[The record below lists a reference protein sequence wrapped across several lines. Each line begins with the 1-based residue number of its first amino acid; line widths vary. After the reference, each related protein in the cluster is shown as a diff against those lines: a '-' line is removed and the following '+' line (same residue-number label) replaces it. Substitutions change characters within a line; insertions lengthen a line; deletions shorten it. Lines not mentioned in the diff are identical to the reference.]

1 MHNNASRSF
10 WVLILYSKMIM
21 QILPGPRSKVICWS
35 NLTETTK
42 HWWSISLRNPKR
54 RVILHFRER
63 SHSWKAWSLW
73 YWYTWIVQEI
83 SKLHQL
89 CILQIPLT
97 LDLKKQ
103 NPWMKA
109 YCCKSSKRSDL
120 WWPKHISETKVNG
133 IALLKMTKTPDCSFL
148 MSTGH
153 VAHAGSFYM
162 PLTLENRYRW
172 FQTILIDR
180 YIFPRHFW
188 YISIMK
194 LNCRGWDYKW
204 CFITYFKVQNSNH
217 EILVTS
223 WVAVGLLLTAEDALV
238 GFHHML

>member
-97 LDLKKQ
+97 LDLKQQ
-103 NPWMKA
+103 NQWMRV
-109 YCCKSSKRSDL
+109 YCCKSRKKSDL
-120 WWPKHISETKVNG
+120 WWSKHISEAKVNG
-133 IALLKMTKTPDCSFL
+133 IALLKMPKTPDCSFL

-153 VAHAGSFYM
+153 VAQTGSFYM
-162 PLTLENRYRW
+162 PLTLENQYRW

-180 YIFPRHFW
+180 YIFPCHFW

-194 LNCRGWDYKW
+194 LNCRGW
-204 CFITYFKVQNSNH
+204 TY
-217 EILVTS
+217 
-223 WVAVGLLLTAEDALV
+223 
-238 GFHHML
+238 